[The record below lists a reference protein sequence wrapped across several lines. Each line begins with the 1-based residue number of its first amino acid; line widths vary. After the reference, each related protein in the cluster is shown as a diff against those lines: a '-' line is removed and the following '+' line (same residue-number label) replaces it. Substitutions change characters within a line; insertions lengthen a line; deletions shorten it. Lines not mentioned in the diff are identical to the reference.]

1 MPIAAM
7 SKFPIKPKNI
17 PGTSVRLTPVQ
28 LRRPGSSRVA
38 FHAMANFF

>member
-7 SKFPIKPKNI
+7 SKFPSKPKNI

-28 LRRPGSSRVA
+28 LAPGLTSRRFPRDGQLL
-38 FHAMANFF
+38 